1 MHVVFYFWMLE
12 INIYWQAIDETVN
25 LLGIRVGTS
34 KNKNFLC
41 SDFFLYVPIF
51 GKQKWQGS
59 TVLETWKKLTFQ
71 YIACSLGFKQWTIRV
86 KMLVKF
92 VLQARKS
99 TFFQTQG

>member
-71 YIACSLGFKQWTIRV
+71 YIACSFGFKQWTIRV